1 MRTHWKHLDE
11 SIASVLLK
19 WIYTDSVS
27 EDKLS
32 LELMKAASSF
42 GLTELME
49 RCEKYLMG
57 NVKLQDCVK
66 LYTIAE
72 ELGTKKLRDHCSSLI
87 SCHWDDLSGEDFKE
101 MPGPLLYQLLK
112 AKSDYPLHSAVR
124 LQREDVVFLY
134 LVEHNA
140 ELPDAVNRL
149 DNRGETA
156 LEVALKSRQPSLA
169 RTLVEHRADL
179 WARDAEGCSLLHS
192 AIRKSDS
199 YAAEFIVEQLQN
211 CGQQLD
217 KPHPRDASTAL
228 HLLARHRA
236 QDMLAVA
243 TRLIKAGLEP
253 NAQNNDG
260 WSPLHC
266 CVAERNEPMLDVLLS
281 CDSLNVDLRTRQGDT
296 ALCMA
301 LLAEPCFESAAAK
314 LLAKGAAPN
323 PRYPGDEAA
332 SLLHKLA
339 REGRQDA
346 ALFLLESLKQEEK
359 QLLKDTES
367 LEARDR
373 EGFTVLHEAAR
384 SDLPRLCERLLEL
397 APGLL
402 AGRTLTEETAVHL
415 AVSHGSL
422 RTLEVLLAAEPDP
435 QRRKQLMSSKDRRG
449 ETPLSLSVLAESR
462 DKEIL
467 RALIEAGADIE
478 QRNDEGYTALHTSI
492 NSENSDYAIFLIENG
507 ADLNSPTSS
516 GETPMQMSVH
526 CRLADVVEALCRR
539 GADVN
544 AGCPLW
550 DALDSGQEQ
559 VAATLIAH
567 GADPDCWRPGH
578 DGGCQ
583 QTLLHKAIDENCE
596 DYAIFLIKSGCDL
609 NSPRR
614 PPASG
619 EEGGEE
625 ARDECT
631 PLHLCCQWGLE
642 QVVQTLIEHG
652 ANVNSRDAE
661 GKTPLHLAIENQ
673 NDQIISL
680 LLFHPNIN
688 LSLRD
693 KKGLSPFATAL
704 VMRNNSAARAIL
716 EKLPSA
722 AEQFDNKGR
731 NFLHTAIQKNDM
743 ESILFLLSIRVNVN
757 SKVQDLTGTPPLSL
771 AAVTGNEVLVRSL
784 LLAGAMINDTDAHRN
799 TALHAASKAGHANVV
814 SALLQNNINFDA
826 VNADGDNALHVAVR
840 EGHVS
845 VVRALLT
852 ECTLNAEAVNL
863 KGRNPLHELARCGRD
878 NTATNICEL
887 FFECMPD
894 YPLNNAAKPE
904 RSLDDDDDDDD
915 SAACVVEIKPS
926 RWASPT
932 ITRTL
937 PSPSIRISVRS
948 STWMLLQPRR
958 LGSRMKISGS
968 TILLGTSSFSS
979 TYAELLLQQESCKTR
994 IRNCNACR
1002 DRNRD
1007 SELIMYAT
1015 TPRSEE
1021 HSTLNIISLAQCL
1034 RLLRSDDPNCYEQI
1048 KDLRGGTNRNN
1059 KCIIERKRTM
1069 SSTLT
1074 KIVASFVLCNAL
1086 LLAGQWGT
1094 WANGL
1099 DRIIK
1104 TEKEAEL
1111 INSFQTE
1118 EELLN
1123 YLGIEDPRKSDYDDG
1138 DSNSIHQR
1146 SAGNIISRP
1155 RMAACKPENQSV
1167 STTEGNGTFHD
1178 PYVMFSPPCIRV
1190 QRCGGCCWL
1199 QSHACQPIKTE
1210 TLFVQILGIRYP
1222 DSDHSETWRELRPI
1236 EQHLECKCM
1245 CSFGPEACNDKQV
1258 YSREECSC
1266 TCVNRDEEQ
1275 KCERGEFAERQ
1286 RWNVTTCN
1294 CDCRKEYLRECS
1306 TGYYYDQTQCACR
1319 KLQLFSHWFGAG
1331 DSSQAAAAAGEAAI
1345 GGPSVPINNRQ
1356 YGVAVNDRR
1365 ASYNNNNNNN
1375 NNGRQRT
1382 TDKPPVYVYTFAGAD
1397 DPRRK
1402 HKDDPEY

>member
-1 MRTHWKHLDE
+1 MDDTVEAQKWQQHLALLREQYVNLYNNYTELQQKYTLATASIDDHESFAGRLLSQIAQLYGEKRYSDITIELTNKNVPVHKFVLAARSDSWSSLAEKSVLDWKHLDE

-57 NVKLQDCVK
+57 NVQLQDCVK

-179 WARDAEGCSLLHS
+179 WARDAEGRSLLHS
-192 AIRKSDS
+192 AISKSDS

-217 KPHPRDASTAL
+217 RPHPRDASTAL

-281 CDSLNVDLRTRQGDT
+281 CDSLQVDLRTRQGDT
-296 ALCMA
+296 ALCQA

-323 PRYPGDEAA
+323 PRYPGDEAV

-339 REGRQDA
+339 REGREDA
-346 ALFLLESLKQEEK
+346 ALFLLESLKREDK
-359 QLLKDTES
+359 RLKDTES

-402 AGRTLTEETAVHL
+402 QSRTLQEETALHL
-415 AVSHGSL
+415 AVSRGCLRSL
-422 RTLEVLLAAEPDP
+422 EALLAAEPEP
-435 QRRKQLMSSKDRRG
+435 QRRKQLTSCKDRRG
-449 ETPLSLSVLAESR
+449 ETPLSLAVLAESR

-467 RALIEAGADIE
+467 RVLIEAGADIE

-614 PPASG
+614 PPANG

-894 YPLNNAAKPE
+894 YPLNNAD
-904 RSLDDDDDDDD
+904 LDGNTPLLI
-915 SAACVVEIKPS
+915 AYMKGNGNLC
-926 RWASPT
+926 
-932 ITRTL
+932 RTL
-937 PSPSIRISVRS
+937 VKFRA
-948 STWMLLQPRR
+948 ML
-958 LGSRMKISGS
+958 GYMNKDGI
-968 TILLGTSSFSS
+968 TIFNYQVATKQLL
-979 TYAELLLQQESCKTR
+979 
-994 IRNCNACR
+994 
-1002 DRNRD
+1002 
-1007 SELIMYAT
+1007 
-1015 TPRSEE
+1015 
-1021 HSTLNIISLAQCL
+1021 H
-1034 RLLRSDDPNCYEQI
+1034 RLLESLTQEPPWAE
-1048 KDLRGGTNRNN
+1048 KDLCLECGT
-1059 KCIIERKRTM
+1059 KFSLTM
-1069 SSTLT
+1069 RRHHCRHCGR
-1074 KIVASFVLCNAL
+1074 VLCSKCS
-1086 LLAGQWGT
+1086 GQ
-1094 WANGL
+1094 
-1099 DRIIK
+1099 DVPIIK
-1104 TEKEAEL
+1104 FGQ
-1111 INSFQTE
+1111 N
-1118 EELLN
+1118 
-1123 YLGIEDPRKSDYDDG
+1123 
-1138 DSNSIHQR
+1138 
-1146 SAGNIISRP
+1146 
-1155 RMAACKPENQSV
+1155 KPV
-1167 STTEGNGTFHD
+1167 
-1178 PYVMFSPPCIRV
+1178 RV
-1190 QRCGGCCWL
+1190 CAVCFDVL
-1199 QSHACQPIKTE
+1199 QI
-1210 TLFVQILGIRYP
+1210 
-1222 DSDHSETWRELRPI
+1222 
-1236 EQHLECKCM
+1236 
-1245 CSFGPEACNDKQV
+1245 
-1258 YSREECSC
+1258 
-1266 TCVNRDEEQ
+1266 
-1275 KCERGEFAERQ
+1275 
-1286 RWNVTTCN
+1286 
-1294 CDCRKEYLRECS
+1294 
-1306 TGYYYDQTQCACR
+1306 
-1319 KLQLFSHWFGAG
+1319 
-1331 DSSQAAAAAGEAAI
+1331 
-1345 GGPSVPINNRQ
+1345 
-1356 YGVAVNDRR
+1356 
-1365 ASYNNNNNNN
+1365 
-1375 NNGRQRT
+1375 
-1382 TDKPPVYVYTFAGAD
+1382 GAD
-1397 DPRRK
+1397 
-1402 HKDDPEY
+1402 